1 MAEELKKYKDIL
13 AREQK
18 EFKEMKRE
26 VSASL
31 PSQLSKEKQNLK
43 HVTIDFALNFVI
55 FSLLNFIP
63 CSLYNSSLIL
73 L

>member
-1 MAEELKKYKDIL
+1 MAEEFQKYKDIF

-18 EFKEMKRE
+18 EFEEMKRE

-43 HVTIDFALNFVI
+43 HV
-55 FSLLNFIP
+55 
-63 CSLYNSSLIL
+63 
-73 L
+73 

>member
-1 MAEELKKYKDIL
+1 MMSFYMRHLADCHHELFCVNKNRKKVVEELQKYKDIL

-18 EFKEMKRE
+18 EFKEEMKRE

-43 HVTIDFALNFVI
+43 CV
-55 FSLLNFIP
+55 
-63 CSLYNSSLIL
+63 
-73 L
+73 